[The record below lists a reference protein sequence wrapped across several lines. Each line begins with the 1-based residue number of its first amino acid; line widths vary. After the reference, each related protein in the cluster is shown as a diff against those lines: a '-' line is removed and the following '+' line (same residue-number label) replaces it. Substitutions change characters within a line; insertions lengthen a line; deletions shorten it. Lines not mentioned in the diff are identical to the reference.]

1 MRYQR
6 IITVVVVCIAA
17 ILVLAGIFRGEDLSN
32 MFYLEGI
39 FYESEGIVEIR
50 FVDKSEGTSSAVL
63 EILGMAESFQRTY
76 DAGEF
81 TEIVPFA
88 GTPSFGWKVTPITVL
103 IQHDVYGTIQLK
115 TEIHGENEPKPKVIA
130 GRL

>member
-17 ILVLAGIFRGEDLSN
+17 ILVLAGVFRGEDLSN

-76 DAGEF
+76 DTSMF

-88 GTPSFGWKVTPITVL
+88 GVPSFGWKVTPITVL

-115 TEIHGENEPKPKVIA
+115 TEIHGEDESKPKVIA